1 MIPILYKPD
10 AKTKIGWLAEA
21 SDCQCTEERN
31 GVFELE
37 FQYPM
42 LGRYAADLVIDRYVK
57 AKPNATAANQFF
69 HIRKVSKPI
78 NGMFTVSCEHISYA
92 LSGYPV
98 PTVSASGNAQ
108 VAINAILTAAK
119 NQLGKDTGFSVATT
133 DITLSSSIALTN
145 VSARAALGGVSGSVL
160 DVYGGEYEFDNHTIK
175 LHKARGKD
183 RGVRIAYGRNMTEL
197 KCDIDMDSA
206 YTGIYGYV
214 KNDNVDL
221 HSYKA
226 VTNSS
231 GINAKTLIRDFS
243 SDFSG
248 GNSKITQSGLDS
260 AVAAYAA
267 ANDINSPT
275 VSMTVS
281 FVDLSQSPE
290 YASFSALESVSLC
303 DTVQIYHK
311 DLNINIKAKVIKT
324 VYDVLRERYTSIDL
338 GSPRANFADVIKQT
352 VNEAKDLRGQLVS
365 AKSDLTAAYEKAI
378 ADATAAITG
387 NSGGYVRLNPSQNPQ
402 EILIMDTPN
411 ISTSKN
417 IWRFNLSGYGHSSG
431 GYSGPYRTAV
441 TQDGHIVAD
450 FIDTGTLTANI
461 IKAGIMQSVNGRFS
475 FNLDTGHIS
484 ASDIDISGGSINLQG
499 ASEQSYSTELTSSNA
514 SSLGWK
520 SASEYAAEDE
530 HKPYIT
536 ADWLTP
542 TSYPTTSPYYQAA
555 SAWQSCQKGDVFRLT
570 GEGYNR
576 AFGNG
581 ARLDVVAWI
590 QVMYKNDAGET
601 AMSSMCATVIPPS
614 FDDTRVT
621 TIDTTGRIYA
631 PGYTPERFRICIA
644 THKKGTQTD
653 QAVTLGWY
661 AFHNLKVM
669 RTTTEGGSLTVAG
682 SNGYITDLSSG
693 VLRLSYK
700 SGNDTQQFFD
710 MANTRCYSSEDDY
723 KWYATMAT
731 QDYTL
736 SGKTS
741 AGFKFGSSNEDT
753 RSYIPTDPTTDDNS
767 SLQHEWNTTYARI
780 EKDTTYIRR
789 TLHVNEYGYT
799 TSPKEYLAYR
809 ATGYNGGNKFVT
821 SFGASIVASSPA
833 FTVRVQDTTSA
844 GNNYVRADLFAEKSD
859 RAEVRLMD
867 TSGNAYR
874 LTFTQSGITFWSDA
888 TGSKKLAFA

>member
-1 MIPILYKPD
+1 MIPILLKQD

-21 SDCQCTEERN
+21 SSCRCTEERN
-31 GVFELE
+31 GIYELE
-37 FQYPM
+37 LQYPM
-42 LGRYAADLVIDRYVK
+42 LGTYAADLIIDRYIK
-57 AKPNATAANQFF
+57 AKPNSTGDNQLF

-78 NGMFTVSCEHISYA
+78 NGMFTVSCDHVSYA

-108 VAINAILTAAK
+108 VAINAVLTSAK
-119 NQLGKDTGFSVATT
+119 NQLGKDTGFTAAPT
-133 DITLSSSIALTN
+133 DIALSSSIALSN
-145 VSARAALGGVSGSVL
+145 VSARAALGGVQGSVL
-160 DVYGGEYEFDNHTIK
+160 DIYGGEYEFDNYTIK

-197 KCDIDMDSA
+197 KCEIDMDSA

-214 KNDNVDL
+214 KNDEVDL
-221 HSYKA
+221 KSYVA
-226 VTNSS
+226 VTNES

-243 SDFSG
+243 QEISEG
-248 GNSKITQSGLDS
+248 EITQAKLDS
-260 AVAAYAA
+260 AVSAYVSK
-267 ANDINSPT
+267 NDINSPS

-290 YASFSALESVSLC
+290 YASFSALEAVNLC
-303 DTVQIYHK
+303 DIVKIYHR
-311 DLNINIKAKVIKT
+311 DLDIDIKAKVIKT
-324 VYDVLRERYTSIDL
+324 TYDVLRERYTSIEL
-338 GSPRANFADVIKQT
+338 GSPRANFADIISQT
-352 VNEAKDLRGQLVS
+352 VKEAAD
-365 AKSDLTAAYEKAI
+365 AKSLAVSSKSEITAAYEKAI

-387 NSGGYVRLNPSQNPQ
+387 NSGGYIRLNPAENPQ
-402 EILIMDTPN
+402 ELLIMNTPDAE
-411 ISTSKN
+411 TATK
-417 IWRFNLSGYGHSSG
+417 IWRWNLSGL
-431 GYSGPYRTAV
+431 GYSNKGYDGPYKTAI

-450 FIDTGTLTANI
+450 FVDTGTLTANI
-461 IKAGIMQSVNGRFS
+461 IKAGIMQSVNGQFS
-475 FNLDTGHIS
+475 FNLETGHIS

-499 ASEQSYSTELTSSNA
+499 ASEQTYYTELTSSNA

-542 TSYPTTSPYYQAA
+542 TSYPTASPYYQAA
-555 SAWQSCQKGDVFRLT
+555 SEWKSCQKGDVFHLT

-631 PGYTPERFRICIA
+631 PGYTPERFRICVA
-644 THKKGTQTD
+644 THQKGTQID

-661 AFHNLKVM
+661 AFHNLKVT
-669 RTTTEGGSLTVAG
+669 RTTTEGGSFTVTG
-682 SNGYITDLSSG
+682 SNGYIADLSSG

-710 MANTRCYSSEDDY
+710 MANTRCYSSKDDY

-741 AGFKFGSSNEDT
+741 AGFKFGSSNADT
-753 RSYIPTDPTTDDNS
+753 RSYVPTDSTDGNS
-767 SLQHEWNTTYARI
+767 SLQKEWNTTYARI
-780 EKDTTYIRR
+780 EKDATYIRR
-789 TLHVNEYGYT
+789 RLNVNEDCYVSDPG
-799 TSPKEYLAYR
+799 EFLAYR
-809 ATGYNGGNKFVT
+809 AFGTNVNTDFT
-821 SFGASIVASSPA
+821 TDFGASLVADVPA
-833 FTVRVQDTTSA
+833 FTVRVRDTTPV
-844 GNNYVRADLFAEKSD
+844 GNNYVRADLFAAQSD
-859 RAEVRLMD
+859 RAEVRLVD
-867 TSGNAYR
+867 ASGNAYR
-874 LTFTQSGITFWSDA
+874 LTFTQSGIIFWSD
-888 TGSKKLAFA
+888 TIGSKKLAFV

>member
-248 GNSKITQSGLDS
+248 GDSKITQSGLDS

-402 EILIMDTPN
+402 EILIMDTPD
-411 ISTSKN
+411 ISTAKN
-417 IWRFNLSGYGHSSG
+417 IWRFNLSGFGHSSG

-450 FIDTGTLTANI
+450 FIDTGILNANI
-461 IKAGIMQSVNGRFS
+461 IRAGIIQSINGEFS
-475 FNLDTGHIS
+475 FNLETGHIE
-484 ASDIDISGGSINLQG
+484 ASDINITGGDINL
-499 ASEQSYSTELTSSNA
+499 
-514 SSLGWK
+514 
-520 SASEYAAEDE
+520 D
-530 HKPYIT
+530 
-536 ADWLTP
+536 
-542 TSYPTTSPYYQAA
+542 
-555 SAWQSCQKGDVFRLT
+555 
-570 GEGYNR
+570 
-576 AFGNG
+576 
-581 ARLDVVAWI
+581 
-590 QVMYKNDAGET
+590 
-601 AMSSMCATVIPPS
+601 
-614 FDDTRVT
+614 
-621 TIDTTGRIYA
+621 
-631 PGYTPERFRICIA
+631 
-644 THKKGTQTD
+644 
-653 QAVTLGWY
+653 
-661 AFHNLKVM
+661 
-669 RTTTEGGSLTVAG
+669 GGQLSIENSG
-682 SNGYITDLSSG
+682 FKTDLSSG
-693 VLRLSYK
+693 YLQMYYTTNMQT
-700 SGNDTQQFFD
+700 GANYEYFD
-710 MANTRCYSSEDDY
+710 INNTLIGT
-723 KWYATMAT
+723 KFYATLAAPKPAAALGVTSNGFRFGEKAENAT
-731 QDYTL
+731 L
-736 SGKTS
+736 V
-741 AGFKFGSSNEDT
+741 N
-753 RSYIPTDPTTDDNS
+753 
-767 SLQHEWNTTYARI
+767 HWNTDYAVIEKDNARFRKKIEVNESLDVATDGDAIGFIAHAQNGANDVSAELGATSDASALLQIVNNTKGTIPARI
-780 EKDTTYIRR
+780 EIYSSGTNGNGM
-789 TLHVNEYGYT
+789 TLKLTSGGGYT
-799 TSPKEYLAYR
+799 GR
-809 ATGYNGGNKFVT
+809 
-821 SFGASIVASSPA
+821 
-833 FTVRVQDTTSA
+833 
-844 GNNYVRADLFAEKSD
+844 LF
-859 RAEVRLMD
+859 LD
-867 TSGNAYR
+867 TSGLYAEFND
-874 LTFTQSGITFWSDA
+874 SGDY
-888 TGSKKLAFA
+888 KKLA

>member
-42 LGRYAADLVIDRYVK
+42 LGRYAAELVIDRYVK
-57 AKPNATAANQFF
+57 AKPNASAANQFF

-214 KNDNVDL
+214 KNDNVNL

-248 GNSKITQSGLDS
+248 GDGEITQSGLDS
-260 AVAAYAA
+260 AVSAYAA

-352 VNEAKDLRGQLVS
+352 VNETKDMRGQLVS

-402 EILIMDTPN
+402 EILIMDTPD
-411 ISTSKN
+411 ISTAKN
-417 IWRFNLSGYGHSSG
+417 IWRFNLSGFGHSSG

-450 FIDTGTLTANI
+450 FIDTGILTANI
-461 IKAGIMQSVNGRFS
+461 IKAGIMQSANGEFS
-475 FNLDTGHIS
+475 FNLESGHIE
-484 ASDIDISGGSINLQG
+484 ASDINITGGDINLDGGQLSILNNDGYKADFSGGVVELYQG
-499 ASEQSYSTELTSSNA
+499 AGTGTGTGKKYL
-514 SSLGWK
+514 SL
-520 SASEYAAEDE
+520 
-530 HKPYIT
+530 
-536 ADWLTP
+536 
-542 TSYPTTSPYYQAA
+542 
-555 SAWQSCQKGDVFRLT
+555 
-570 GEGYNR
+570 YNS
-576 AFGNG
+576 
-581 ARLDVVAWI
+581 L
-590 QVMYKNDAGET
+590 
-601 AMSSMCATVIPPS
+601 
-614 FDDTRVT
+614 
-621 TIDTTGRIYA
+621 
-631 PGYTPERFRICIA
+631 
-644 THKKGTQTD
+644 
-653 QAVTLGWY
+653 LG
-661 AFHNLKVM
+661 
-669 RTTTEGGSLTVAG
+669 G
-682 SNGYITDLSSG
+682 
-693 VLRLSYK
+693 
-700 SGNDTQQFFD
+700 
-710 MANTRCYSSEDDY
+710 
-723 KWYATMAT
+723 KWYATIASPS
-731 QDYTL
+731 YTL
-736 SGKTS
+736 GGVSSGGFRIGTS
-741 AGFKFGSSNEDT
+741 TGNVSATSS
-753 RSYIPTDPTTDDNS
+753 
-767 SLQHEWNTTYARI
+767 WNTDYAVIEKDNARFRTKVEVNEPLSVATGGDAIGFIAHAPNGANDVSAELGATSDASALLQIVNNTEGTVPARI
-780 EKDTTYIRR
+780 EIYSSGTNGKGMTLKLTSGGGYTGRLFLDTTGLY
-789 TLHVNEYGYT
+789 
-799 TSPKEYLAYR
+799 
-809 ATGYNGGNKFVT
+809 
-821 SFGASIVASSPA
+821 
-833 FTVRVQDTTSA
+833 
-844 GNNYVRADLFAEKSD
+844 AEFND
-859 RAEVRLMD
+859 
-867 TSGNAYR
+867 SGDY
-874 LTFTQSGITFWSDA
+874 
-888 TGSKKLAFA
+888 KKLA

>member
-1 MIPILYKPD
+1 MIPILYKQD
-10 AKTKIGWLAEA
+10 AKAKIGWLAEA

-42 LGRYAADLVIDRYVK
+42 LGRYAAELVIDRYVK
-57 AKPNATAANQFF
+57 AKPNANGKNQFF

-248 GNSKITQSGLDS
+248 GDSKITQSGLDS

-387 NSGGYVRLNPSQNPQ
+387 NSGGYVRLNPPQNPQ
-402 EILIMDTPN
+402 EILIMDTPD
-411 ISTSKN
+411 ISTAKN
-417 IWRFNLSGYGHSSG
+417 IWRFNLSGFGHSSG

-450 FIDTGTLTANI
+450 FIDTGILNANI
-461 IKAGIMQSVNGRFS
+461 IRAGIMQSTNGEFS
-475 FNLDTGHIS
+475 FNLESGHIE
-484 ASDIDISGGSINLQG
+484 ASDINITGGDINLDGGQLSVLNNDGYKADFSGGMVELYQG
-499 ASEQSYSTELTSSNA
+499 AGTGTGTGTKYL
-514 SSLGWK
+514 SL
-520 SASEYAAEDE
+520 
-530 HKPYIT
+530 
-536 ADWLTP
+536 
-542 TSYPTTSPYYQAA
+542 
-555 SAWQSCQKGDVFRLT
+555 
-570 GEGYNR
+570 YNS
-576 AFGNG
+576 
-581 ARLDVVAWI
+581 L
-590 QVMYKNDAGET
+590 
-601 AMSSMCATVIPPS
+601 
-614 FDDTRVT
+614 
-621 TIDTTGRIYA
+621 
-631 PGYTPERFRICIA
+631 
-644 THKKGTQTD
+644 
-653 QAVTLGWY
+653 LG
-661 AFHNLKVM
+661 
-669 RTTTEGGSLTVAG
+669 G
-682 SNGYITDLSSG
+682 
-693 VLRLSYK
+693 
-700 SGNDTQQFFD
+700 
-710 MANTRCYSSEDDY
+710 
-723 KWYATMAT
+723 KWYATIASPS
-731 QDYTL
+731 YTL
-736 SGKTS
+736 GGVSSGGFRIGTS
-741 AGFKFGSSNEDT
+741 TGNVSATSS
-753 RSYIPTDPTTDDNS
+753 
-767 SLQHEWNTTYARI
+767 WNTDFALISKDNARFRTKVEVNEPLSVAAGGDAIGFIAHAPNGANDVSAELGATSDASALLQIVNNTKGTIPARI
-780 EKDTTYIRR
+780 EIYSSGTNGKGMTLKLTSGGGYTGRLFLDTTGLYAEF
-789 TLHVNEYGYT
+789 ND
-799 TSPKEYLAYR
+799 
-809 ATGYNGGNKFVT
+809 NG
-821 SFGASIVASSPA
+821 
-833 FTVRVQDTTSA
+833 D
-844 GNNYVRADLFAEKSD
+844 Y
-859 RAEVRLMD
+859 
-867 TSGNAYR
+867 
-874 LTFTQSGITFWSDA
+874 
-888 TGSKKLAFA
+888 KKLA

>member
-57 AKPNATAANQFF
+57 AKPNASAANQFF

-248 GNSKITQSGLDS
+248 SDSEITQSGLDS

-290 YASFSALESVSLC
+290 YASFSALESVGLC

-352 VNEAKDLRGQLVS
+352 VNETKDLRGQLV
-365 AKSDLTAAYEKAI
+365 ATKSDLTAAYEKAI

-402 EILIMDTPN
+402 EILIMDTPD
-411 ISTSKN
+411 ISTAKN
-417 IWRFNLSGYGHSSG
+417 IWRFNLSGFGHSSG
-431 GYSGPYRTAV
+431 GYSGPYKTAI

-461 IKAGIMQSVNGRFS
+461 IKAGIMQSANGEFS
-475 FNLDTGHIS
+475 FNLETGHIS

-499 ASEQSYSTELTSSNA
+499 ASEQTYYTELTSSNA

-520 SASEYAAEDE
+520 SASEYAAEEE

-542 TSYPTTSPYYQAA
+542 TSYPATSPYYQAA
-555 SAWQSCQKGDVFRLT
+555 SQWYHCKKGDVFHLK

-576 AFGNG
+576 AFGG
-581 ARLDVVAWI
+581 DVQLDVVAWI

-601 AMSSMCATVIPPS
+601 AMSSMCATVIPFS
-614 FDDTRVT
+614 SGDTRVT

-631 PGYTPERFRICIA
+631 PGYTPELFRICVA
-644 THKKGTQTD
+644 THKKGTQID
-653 QAVTLGWY
+653 QAVTAGWY
-661 AFHNLKVM
+661 AFHNLEVS
-669 RTTTEGGSLTVAG
+669 RTTTEGGSFTVTG
-682 SNGYITDLSSG
+682 SNGYIADLSSG

-710 MANTRCYSSEDDY
+710 IANTRCYSSKDDY

-741 AGFKFGSSNEDT
+741 AGFKFGSSTEDT
-753 RSYIPTDPTTDDNS
+753 
-767 SLQHEWNTTYARI
+767 
-780 EKDTTYIRR
+780 
-789 TLHVNEYGYT
+789 
-799 TSPKEYLAYR
+799 KEYVWMDISSDDPHADLRQNWFSTFALLEADAMTIRKQVVTNPYCFDVFAGLLHHKYVGGKEHTVGLGIGTISNQ
-809 ATGYNGGNKFVT
+809 ATGAIELRN
-821 SFGASIVASSPA
+821 
-833 FTVRVQDTTSA
+833 
-844 GNNYVRADLFAEKSD
+844 E
-859 RAEVRLMD
+859 
-867 TSGNAYR
+867 
-874 LTFTQSGITFWSDA
+874 SGIAARLDVYSESTNNICLRLYQKDYSA
-888 TGSKKLAFA
+888 TLKIQGGKLFLNNKEIAFA

>member
-57 AKPNATAANQFF
+57 AKPNASAANQFF

-78 NGMFTVSCEHISYA
+78 DGMFTVSCEHISYA

-145 VSARAALGGVSGSVL
+145 VSARAALGGVPGSVL

-248 GNSKITQSGLDS
+248 GDSEITQSGLDS
-260 AVAAYAA
+260 AVSAYAA

-290 YASFSALESVSLC
+290 YASFSELESVSLC

-352 VNEAKDLRGQLVS
+352 VNETKDLRGQIV
-365 AKSDLTAAYEKAI
+365 ATKSDLTAAYEKAI

-387 NSGGYVRLNPSQNPQ
+387 NSGGHVRLNPPQNPQ
-402 EILIMDTPN
+402 EILIMDTPD
-411 ISTSKN
+411 ISTAKN
-417 IWRFNLSGYGHSSG
+417 IWRANLSGYGHSSS

-450 FIDTGTLTANI
+450 FIDTGILNANI
-461 IKAGIMQSVNGRFS
+461 IRAGIMQSTNGEFS
-475 FNLDTGHIS
+475 FNLETGHIS

-499 ASEQSYSTELTSSNA
+499 ASEQTYYTQLTSSNA

-555 SAWQSCQKGDVFRLT
+555 SAWQSCKKGDVFHLT

-581 ARLDVVAWI
+581 AQLDVVAWI

-601 AMSSMCATVIPPS
+601 AMSSMCATVIPFS
-614 FDDTRVT
+614 SGDTRVT

-631 PGYTPERFRICIA
+631 SGYTPERFRICVA
-644 THKKGTQTD
+644 THKKGTQID
-653 QAVTLGWY
+653 QAVTAGWY
-661 AFHNLKVM
+661 AFHNLEVS
-669 RTTTEGGSLTVAG
+669 RTTTEGGSFTVTG
-682 SNGYITDLSSG
+682 SNGYIADLSSG

-710 MANTRCYSSEDDY
+710 MSNTRCYSSKDDY

-753 RSYIPTDPTTDDNS
+753 RSYIPTDPTDDNS
-767 SLQHEWNTTYARI
+767 SLQHEWDTTYARI

-799 TSPKEYLAYR
+799 TSSKEYLAYR
-809 ATGYNGGNKFVT
+809 ATGYNGANKFIT

-844 GNNYVRADLFAEKSD
+844 GNNYVRADLFAEQSD

-867 TSGNAYR
+867 ASGKSYR
-874 LTFTQSGITFWSDA
+874 LTFTQSGITFWSET
-888 TGSKKLAFA
+888 TGSKKLAFV

>member
-214 KNDNVDL
+214 KNDKVNL

-248 GNSKITQSGLDS
+248 GDGEVTQSGLDS

-267 ANDINSPT
+267 TNDINSPT

-303 DTVQIYHK
+303 DTVQIHHK

-324 VYDVLRERYTSIDL
+324 VYDVLRERYTSVDL

-352 VNEAKDLRGQLVS
+352 VNETKDLRGQLVL

-402 EILIMDTPN
+402 EILIMDTPD
-411 ISTSKN
+411 ISTAKN
-417 IWRFNLSGYGHSSG
+417 IWRFNLSGFGHSSG

-450 FIDTGTLTANI
+450 FIDTGILNANI
-461 IKAGIMQSVNGRFS
+461 IRAGIMQSTNGEFS
-475 FNLDTGHIS
+475 FNLETGHIE
-484 ASDIDISGGSINLQG
+484 ASDINITGGDINLDGGQL
-499 ASEQSYSTELTSSNA
+499 SVLN
-514 SSLGWK
+514 
-520 SASEYAAEDE
+520 D
-530 HKPYIT
+530 
-536 ADWLTP
+536 D
-542 TSYPTTSPYYQAA
+542 
-555 SAWQSCQKGDVFRLT
+555 
-570 GEGYNR
+570 GYK
-576 AFGNG
+576 A
-581 ARLDVVAWI
+581 
-590 QVMYKNDAGET
+590 
-601 AMSSMCATVIPPS
+601 
-614 FDDTRVT
+614 
-621 TIDTTGRIYA
+621 
-631 PGYTPERFRICIA
+631 
-644 THKKGTQTD
+644 
-653 QAVTLGWY
+653 
-661 AFHNLKVM
+661 
-669 RTTTEGGSLTVAG
+669 
-682 SNGYITDLSSG
+682 DLSSG
-693 VLRLSYK
+693 VLDLYQGAGTGTGTGK
-700 SGNDTQQFFD
+700 KYLTFG
-710 MANTRCYSSEDDY
+710 SSMLFKTALGGD
-723 KWYATMAT
+723 WYATIAAPEF
-731 QDYTL
+731 TL
-736 SGKTS
+736 NEQSAQGFRFGTSTANASAAKPAVGGLAYNWDTDFAIIEKSRTRIRQCVETNEAKDDQFESLIHHRPVGGTNFKLGVGIAKMNAEKTPGAGLEIRGETSGKLWAGLYAWTEADNIMRLTFQTS
-741 AGFKFGSSNEDT
+741 NQ
-753 RSYIPTDPTTDDNS
+753 DN
-767 SLQHEWNTTYARI
+767 
-780 EKDTTYIRR
+780 TTYIR
-789 TLHVNEYGYT
+789 TLT
-799 TSPKEYLAYR
+799 A
-809 ATGYNGGNKFVT
+809 NGDFLYFNGRRLKF
-821 SFGASIVASSPA
+821 
-833 FTVRVQDTTSA
+833 
-844 GNNYVRADLFAEKSD
+844 ADE
-859 RAEVRLMD
+859 
-867 TSGNAYR
+867 
-874 LTFTQSGITFWSDA
+874 
-888 TGSKKLAFA
+888 

>member
-57 AKPNATAANQFF
+57 AKPNASAANQFF

-175 LHKARGKD
+175 LHKTRGKD

-248 GNSKITQSGLDS
+248 GDSEITQSGLDS
-260 AVAAYAA
+260 AVSAYAA

-324 VYDVLRERYTSIDL
+324 VYDVLRERYTSIEL

-352 VNEAKDLRGQLVS
+352 VNETKDLRGQLVL

-402 EILIMDTPN
+402 EILIMDTPD
-411 ISTSKN
+411 ISTAKN
-417 IWRFNLSGYGHSSG
+417 IWRFNLSGFGHSSG
-431 GYSGPYRTAV
+431 GYSGSYKTAI

-461 IKAGIMQSVNGRFS
+461 IKAGIMQSANGEFS
-475 FNLDTGHIS
+475 FNLESGHIE
-484 ASDIDISGGSINLQG
+484 ASDINITGGDINLDGGQLSVLNNDGYKADLSGGVLDLYQG
-499 ASEQSYSTELTSSNA
+499 AGTET
-514 SSLGWK
+514 G
-520 SASEYAAEDE
+520 
-530 HKPYIT
+530 
-536 ADWLTP
+536 
-542 TSYPTTSPYYQAA
+542 
-555 SAWQSCQKGDVFRLT
+555 T
-570 GEGYNR
+570 GEKYLT
-576 AFGNG
+576 FG
-581 ARLDVVAWI
+581 
-590 QVMYKNDAGET
+590 
-601 AMSSMCATVIPPS
+601 SSMLFKTA
-614 FDDTRVT
+614 
-621 TIDTTGRIYA
+621 
-631 PGYTPERFRICIA
+631 
-644 THKKGTQTD
+644 
-653 QAVTLGWY
+653 LG
-661 AFHNLKVM
+661 
-669 RTTTEGGSLTVAG
+669 G
-682 SNGYITDLSSG
+682 D
-693 VLRLSYK
+693 
-700 SGNDTQQFFD
+700 
-710 MANTRCYSSEDDY
+710 
-723 KWYATMAT
+723 WYATIAAPEF
-731 QDYTL
+731 TL
-736 SGKTS
+736 GGSSKGFRFGTSTANASAAMPAVGGLAYNWTTDFAIIEKSRTRIRQCVETNEAKYDQFESLIHHRTVGGTNFKLGVGIAKMNAEKTPG
-741 AGFKFGSSNEDT
+741 AGFE
-753 RSYIPTDPTTDDNS
+753 
-767 SLQHEWNTTYARI
+767 
-780 EKDTTYIRR
+780 IRD
-789 TLHVNEYGYT
+789 E
-799 TSPKEYLAYR
+799 
-809 ATGYNGGNKFVT
+809 
-821 SFGASIVASSPA
+821 
-833 FTVRVQDTTSA
+833 
-844 GNNYVRADLFAEKSD
+844 
-859 RAEVRLMD
+859 
-867 TSGNAYR
+867 TSGTLWAGLYAWTEADNIMR
-874 LTFTQSGITFWSDA
+874 LTFQTSNQNGT
-888 TGSKKLAFA
+888 TYSKTLTANGDFLYFNGRRLKFADE

>member
-57 AKPNATAANQFF
+57 AKPNASAANQFF

-248 GNSKITQSGLDS
+248 GDSEITQSGLDS
-260 AVAAYAA
+260 AVSAYAA

-352 VNEAKDLRGQLVS
+352 VNETKDLRGQLV
-365 AKSDLTAAYEKAI
+365 ATKSDLTAAYEKAI

-387 NSGGYVRLNPSQNPQ
+387 NSGGYIRLNPAENPQ
-402 EILIMDTPN
+402 ELLIMNTP
-411 ISTSKN
+411 SAETATK
-417 IWRFNLSGYGHSSG
+417 IWRWNLSGLGYSSG
-431 GYSGPYRTAV
+431 GYSGPYRTAI

-461 IKAGIMQSVNGRFS
+461 IKAGIMQSANGEFS
-475 FNLDTGHIS
+475 FNLETGHIE
-484 ASDIDISGGSINLQG
+484 ASDINITGGDINLDGGTLSVLNDDGYKADLSGGVLDLYQG
-499 ASEQSYSTELTSSNA
+499 AGTETGTGKKYLT
-514 SSLGWK
+514 
-520 SASEYAAEDE
+520 
-530 HKPYIT
+530 
-536 ADWLTP
+536 
-542 TSYPTTSPYYQAA
+542 
-555 SAWQSCQKGDVFRLT
+555 
-570 GEGYNR
+570 
-576 AFGNG
+576 FG
-581 ARLDVVAWI
+581 
-590 QVMYKNDAGET
+590 
-601 AMSSMCATVIPPS
+601 SSMLFKTA
-614 FDDTRVT
+614 
-621 TIDTTGRIYA
+621 
-631 PGYTPERFRICIA
+631 
-644 THKKGTQTD
+644 
-653 QAVTLGWY
+653 LG
-661 AFHNLKVM
+661 
-669 RTTTEGGSLTVAG
+669 G
-682 SNGYITDLSSG
+682 D
-693 VLRLSYK
+693 
-700 SGNDTQQFFD
+700 
-710 MANTRCYSSEDDY
+710 
-723 KWYATMAT
+723 WYATIAAPEFTLGGSSKGFRFGTSTANASAAMPAVGGLAYNWT
-731 QDYTL
+731 TDYML
-736 SGKTS
+736 VEKDKTRIRRCVETNEAKYDQFES
-741 AGFKFGSSNEDT
+741 LIHHRTVGGTNFKLGVGIAKMNAEKTPGAGFE
-753 RSYIPTDPTTDDNS
+753 
-767 SLQHEWNTTYARI
+767 
-780 EKDTTYIRR
+780 IRD
-789 TLHVNEYGYT
+789 E
-799 TSPKEYLAYR
+799 
-809 ATGYNGGNKFVT
+809 
-821 SFGASIVASSPA
+821 
-833 FTVRVQDTTSA
+833 
-844 GNNYVRADLFAEKSD
+844 
-859 RAEVRLMD
+859 
-867 TSGNAYR
+867 TSGTLWAGLYAWTEADNIMR
-874 LTFTQSGITFWSDA
+874 LTFQTSNQNGT
-888 TGSKKLAFA
+888 TYSKTLTANGDFLYFNGRRLKFAD